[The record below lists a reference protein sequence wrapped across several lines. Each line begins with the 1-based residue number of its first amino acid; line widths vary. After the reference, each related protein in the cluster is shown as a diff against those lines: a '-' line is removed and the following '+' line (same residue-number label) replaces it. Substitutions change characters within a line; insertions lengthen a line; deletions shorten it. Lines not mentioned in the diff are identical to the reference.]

1 MCGTSQ
7 QPLHDCW
14 PAVGDA
20 AREELED
27 LMSEST
33 LGGDTGFEEEETSAS
48 SDARAGFDSDSD
60 WNKPPE
66 RVVDEASEDD
76 VNSAEADR
84 AAGYDEEDL
93 DDDGAVR

>member
-1 MCGTSQ
+1 
-7 QPLHDCW
+7 
-14 PAVGDA
+14 
-20 AREELED
+20 
-27 LMSEST
+27 MSESRF
-33 LGGDTGFEEEETSAS
+33 GGDSGFEEEETSAS

-66 RVVDEASEDD
+66 RVVQETSEDD

-93 DDDGAVR
+93 DDDGGVR

>member
-1 MCGTSQ
+1 
-7 QPLHDCW
+7 
-14 PAVGDA
+14 
-20 AREELED
+20 
-27 LMSEST
+27 MSEST

-84 AAGYDEEDL
+84 AADYDEEDL
-93 DDDGAVR
+93 DDDGAVRELRIATPVRRPGRISGSARIAI

>member
-1 MCGTSQ
+1 
-7 QPLHDCW
+7 
-14 PAVGDA
+14 
-20 AREELED
+20 
-27 LMSEST
+27 MSEST

-93 DDDGAVR
+93 DDDSAVR